1 MSSQLAPLLE
11 SLRARHLTI
20 GVVGCK
26 STRAAEVVEAIVSL
40 PSATVEVFGVS
51 EAVRGDLP
59 DVVRVTSDATDDGE
73 ASAAA
78 VAAWQS
84 RSVHVLLKLDV
95 STKILMR
102 AMLDARAGGWFTH
115 VALILDEGRGSRFL
129 LSGSGLNRQ
138 PRPADIVR
146 IVERMAIVARAL
158 GNPDPRVALLSYRED
173 RDPLFP
179 LFDEVL
185 EQHADEL
192 ASLPVTLV
200 GPTSF
205 DIAVDATA
213 AAAKGLAGGGV
224 CDGIVSPDIIAAN
237 ALYEAYMLRPDCVV
251 AGIVVDE
258 LGRALAVPS
267 RAATLDAR
275 LASVALAATVAN
287 YGQAPVQV
295 ANASASQ

>member
-1 MSSQLAPLLE
+1 MSSQLAPLIE
-11 SLRARHLTI
+11 SLRARRLTI
-20 GVVGCK
+20 GLVGCK
-26 STRAAEVVEAIVSL
+26 SARAVEVVDAIAAL
-40 PSATVEVFGVS
+40 PLATAEVFGLAGVTQS
-51 EAVRGDLP
+51 DLP
-59 DVVRVTSDATDDGE
+59 DGVRVASDAADDVE
-73 ASAAA
+73 AAGAA
-78 VAAWQS
+78 VAAWQAG
-84 RSVHVLLKLDV
+84 SVDILLKLDV

-129 LSGSGLNRQ
+129 LSDSGLNRQ

-146 IVERMAIVARAL
+146 IVERMAVVARAL
-158 GNPDPRVALLSYRED
+158 GNPRPRIALLSYRED
-173 RDPLFP
+173 ADPLFP

-192 ASLPVTLV
+192 ANLPVTLV

-205 DIAVDATA
+205 DVAVAESA

-224 CDGIVSPDIIAAN
+224 CDGVVSPDIIAAN
-237 ALYEAYMLRPDCVV
+237 ALYKAHMLRPDCVV

-258 LGRALAVPS
+258 AGRALAVPS

-275 LASVALAATVAN
+275 LASVALAATVSNRVEQPA
-287 YGQAPVQV
+287 QV
-295 ANASASQ
+295 A